1 VGRTPGARR
10 QPAVLTELRIRN
22 FAIIESLTLPLAPG
36 LNVLTGETGAGKSI
50 IVGAL
55 GILLGERASTE
66 LIRPGAD
73 RAMVEGAFDVQGRGE
88 VGALLDELGIESEEG
103 RLVLRR
109 EIASS
114 GRARAW
120 INDVSATAATL
131 ARIGRLLVNIHG
143 QHDAQALLD
152 TEAQRAI
159 LDEFGNGATAA
170 RNVRDAYARVAAT
183 EREIATLEHR
193 RTQAAQRADYLRH
206 VAQEIEG
213 AELSTG
219 EESRLEEE
227 ANRLENADELRALA
241 GAAAVALEGEG
252 EGVIARVAA
261 VRRSLSSMRRLD
273 SSLGGMEEA
282 LDAAHYSLEELAR
295 DLSSYASSVDLDP
308 VRLEEVRARREL
320 IHALTRKHGTTV
332 EGLIEIGRKAREE
345 LDLLDSAGLDRRE
358 LDRRRTQAVE
368 QLRDAAQRLSA
379 LRRAAAT
386 SLKEQVDPMLP
397 ALGMSDGSL
406 DVALTPRQS
415 IGDVGAEDVAFLV
428 ALNVGHEARPLARV
442 ASGGELS
449 RVMLALKTVLARVD
463 RIPTLI
469 FDEVDAGIGGRV
481 ALQVGDTMR
490 QVAAFHQVLAISHLP
505 QIASRAHQHVTVT
518 KDAGGGVT
526 SATVT
531 VVEGEER
538 EVELARMLG
547 GDPESELSR
556 AHARELLES
565 AESSRLQAAS
575 AKRGSRSSSAAR
587 GRG

>member
-1 VGRTPGARR
+1 VGRTSGARR
-10 QPAVLTELRIRN
+10 QPAVLNELRIRN

-73 RAMVEGAFDVQGRGE
+73 RAMVEGEFSVQDRDD
-88 VGALLDELGIESEEG
+88 VGALLDELGIESEDG
-103 RLVLRR
+103 QLVLRR
-109 EIASS
+109 EIAAG

-159 LDEFGNGATAA
+159 LDAFGSGVTAA
-170 RNVRDAYARVAAT
+170 RDVRDAYARVAAAD
-183 EREIATLEHR
+183 REIATLEHR
-193 RTQAAQRADYLRH
+193 RAQAAERADYLRH
-206 VAQEIEG
+206 VSREIES
-213 AELSTG
+213 AELSAG

-227 ANRLENADELRALA
+227 ANRLENADELRTL
-241 GAAAVALEGEG
+241 AAAAAGALEGEE
-252 EGVIARVAA
+252 EGAISRVAA
-261 VRRSLSSMRRLD
+261 VRRSLSSMRRMD
-273 SSLGGMEEA
+273 ASLGDMEEA
-282 LDAAHYSLEELAR
+282 LDAAHYTLEELAR
-295 DLSSYASSVDLDP
+295 EFARYAASVDLDP
-308 VRLEEVRARREL
+308 TRLEEVRARREL
-320 IHALTRKHGTTV
+320 IHALTRKHGTSV
-332 EGLIEIGRKAREE
+332 EGLLEISRKAREE

-358 LDRRRTQAVE
+358 LDRRRTQALE
-368 QLRDAAQRLSA
+368 QLRDAAERLSA
-379 LRRAAAT
+379 LRRAAAAK
-386 SLKEQVDPMLP
+386 LKKEVDPLLP
-397 ALGMSDGSL
+397 ALGMSDGSIE
-406 DVALTPRQS
+406 VALRPRQNV
-415 IGDVGAEDVAFLV
+415 GDAGAEDVEFLV

-526 SATVT
+526 SATVA
-531 VVEGEER
+531 VVDGKDR

-556 AHARELLES
+556 AHARELLAS
-565 AESSRLQAAS
+565 AESGRVQVSSGR
-575 AKRGSRSSSAAR
+575 RGSRSSPGAR
-587 GRG
+587 SRG